1 MANSHTGVQI
11 PARPGRRQ
19 TTDRCRS
26 DLADHVSGPDSI
38 LLAEF
43 RRLANRLSNQL
54 AGFSATPE
62 IEVGW
67 RGLAGLQRFC
77 RPQRPARRQFLP
89 NRGLRQPHYTARDRR
104 RPYDCRKFLKSHA
117 TGARN

>member
-1 MANSHTGVQI
+1 ML
-11 PARPGRRQ
+11 PGGATWRNAG
-19 TTDRCRS
+19 S
-26 DLADHVSGPDSI
+26 EPDFI

-43 RRLANRLSNQL
+43 RRPAKRLSNQQ
-54 AGFSATPE
+54 AASFMPPE